1 MKVGQLDSSVT
12 VAGTASGNKP
22 SSAAA
27 AGRGAAAE
35 PSAKVAISSAGSMMS
50 GASVDGSF
58 DSEKVDRIASAIR
71 EGRFTINAE
80 AIADKLLVNARE
92 LMGPARSN

>member
-22 SSAAA
+22 SGTAA
-27 AGRGAAAE
+27 AGRGAAE
-35 PSAKVAISSAGSMMS
+35 PSAKVEISSAGSMLS
-50 GASVDGSF
+50 DASVDGSF
-58 DSEKVDRIASAIR
+58 DSEKVTRIANAIR

-92 LMGPARSN
+92 LMGPARHN

>member
-27 AGRGAAAE
+27 AGRGAAE
-35 PSAKVAISSAGSMMS
+35 PSAKVAISAAGSMMND
-50 GASVDGSF
+50 ASVDGSF
-58 DSEKVDRIASAIR
+58 DSEKVDRIARAIR

>member
-22 SSAAA
+22 GSAAA
-27 AGRGAAAE
+27 AGRSAAE
-35 PSAKVAISSAGSMMS
+35 PSAKVAISSAGSLMS
-50 GASVDGSF
+50 DASVDGSF
-58 DSEKVDRIASAIR
+58 DGEKVERIANAIR

-80 AIADKLLVNARE
+80 AIADKLIVNARE
-92 LMGPARSN
+92 LMGPARHS

>member
-27 AGRGAAAE
+27 AGRSNAE

-50 GASVDGSF
+50 DASVDGSF
-58 DSEKVDRIASAIR
+58 DSEKVERIANAIR

-80 AIADKLLVNARE
+80 AIADKLIVNARE
-92 LMGPARSN
+92 LMGPARH

>member
-12 VAGTASGNKP
+12 VAGTAAGNKP

-27 AGRGAAAE
+27 AGRSTAE

-50 GASVDGSF
+50 DASVDGSF
-58 DSEKVDRIASAIR
+58 DSEKVERIANAIR

-80 AIADKLLVNARE
+80 AIADKLIVNARE
-92 LMGPARSN
+92 LMGPARH